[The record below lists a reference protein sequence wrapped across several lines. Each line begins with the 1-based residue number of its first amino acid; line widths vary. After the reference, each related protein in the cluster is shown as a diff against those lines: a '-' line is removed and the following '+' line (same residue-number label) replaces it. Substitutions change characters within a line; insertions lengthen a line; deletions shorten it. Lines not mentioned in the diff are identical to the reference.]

1 MQENNK
7 NKKVVSDSELERQRM
22 IDDGGMQKYNSKD
35 KDKTKDDNVLIDSD
49 INQNTVT

>member
-22 IDDGGMQKYNSKD
+22 IDEGGAQQYGSKD
-35 KDKTKDDNVLIDSD
+35 KRKTKGDNVLIDSEH
-49 INQNTVT
+49 

>member
-22 IDDGGMQKYNSKD
+22 IDEGGAQQYGSSD
-35 KDKTKDDNVLIDSD
+35 KRKIKDDNVLIDSEH
-49 INQNTVT
+49 

>member
-22 IDDGGMQKYNSKD
+22 IDEGGAQKYGSKD
-35 KDKTKDDNVLIDSD
+35 KRKTKDDNILIDSEH
-49 INQNTVT
+49 

>member
-22 IDDGGMQKYNSKD
+22 IDEGGAKQYASSD
-35 KDKTKDDNVLIDSD
+35 KRKTKDDNVLIDSEH
-49 INQNTVT
+49 

>member
-22 IDDGGMQKYNSKD
+22 IDEGGAQLYGSKD
-35 KDKTKDDNVLIDSD
+35 KHKTKDDNVLIDSEH
-49 INQNTVT
+49 